1 MRLSLMFCT
10 WLCVASWMAG
20 VYANVGPIK
29 SCCLQLSQTRV
40 HPNNV
45 VDYTVQ
51 TTVLCSIDAIV
62 SVHYN
67 NISYTVILHRKD
79 YKLHTIGRKRICA
92 DPGRDWVR
100 KAVGKV
106 DEARMIKR
114 EEEEG
119 KERETVTKGPA
130 VPRKHGKGQKKGGKK
145 GKGKGGKR
153 GGKRKAVCV
162 CVCDRGLIMTLK
174 LYVFVCDRRL
184 IMTLKLYVFVCD
196 GELIMTLKLYVFV
209 CVWFWLYQ
217 KSSQG

>member
-1 MRLSLMFCT
+1 MRLSLVFYYSLSVPCID
-10 WLCVASWMAG
+10 
-20 VYANVGPIK
+20 VGPIK

-45 VDYTVQ
+45 VDYNVQ
-51 TTVLCSIDAIV
+51 TTVLCPIDAIV
-62 SVHYN
+62 
-67 NISYTVILHRKD
+67 
-79 YKLHTIGRKRICA
+79 LHTIGRKRICA

-100 KAVGKV
+100 KAVGTV

-153 GGKRKAVCV
+153 GGKRNG
-162 CVCDRGLIMTLK
+162 RGHKRTG
-174 LYVFVCDRRL
+174 RL
-184 IMTLKLYVFVCD
+184 TENLDVRSKRW
-196 GELIMTLKLYVFV
+196 TSASRK
-209 CVWFWLYQ
+209 
-217 KSSQG
+217 

>member
-1 MRLSLMFCT
+1 MRLSLVFCT

-45 VDYTVQ
+45 VDYNVQ
-51 TTVLCSIDAIV
+51 TTVLCPIDAIV
-62 SVHYN
+62 
-67 NISYTVILHRKD
+67 
-79 YKLHTIGRKRICA
+79 LHTIGRKRICA

-100 KAVGKV
+100 KAVGTV

-153 GGKRKAVCV
+153 GGKRNG
-162 CVCDRGLIMTLK
+162 RGHKRTG
-174 LYVFVCDRRL
+174 RL
-184 IMTLKLYVFVCD
+184 TENLDVRSKRW
-196 GELIMTLKLYVFV
+196 TSASRK
-209 CVWFWLYQ
+209 
-217 KSSQG
+217 

>member
-1 MRLSLMFCT
+1 MSNKLTLKLSLVFCT

-45 VDYTVQ
+45 VDYNVQ
-51 TTVLCSIDAIV
+51 TTVLCPIDAIV

-67 NISYTVILHRKD
+67 NISYTVILHR
-79 YKLHTIGRKRICA
+79 
-92 DPGRDWVR
+92 RDWVR
-100 KAVGKV
+100 KAVGTV

-153 GGKRKAVCV
+153 GGKRNG
-162 CVCDRGLIMTLK
+162 RGHKRTG
-174 LYVFVCDRRL
+174 RL
-184 IMTLKLYVFVCD
+184 TENLDVRSKRW
-196 GELIMTLKLYVFV
+196 TSASRK
-209 CVWFWLYQ
+209 
-217 KSSQG
+217 

>member
-1 MRLSLMFCT
+1 MRLSLVCCT
-10 WLCVASWMAG
+10 WLCVALWMAG

-51 TTVLCSIDAIV
+51 TTVLCPIDAIV
-62 SVHYN
+62 
-67 NISYTVILHRKD
+67 I
-79 YKLHTIGRKRICA
+79 HTIRRKRICA
-92 DPGRDWVR
+92 DPGSDWVR

-106 DEARMIKR
+106 DDAKTIKR

-153 GGKRKAVCV
+153 GGKREG
-162 CVCDRGLIMTLK
+162 RGRKRTGRLTENIDVRSKRWTSAS
-174 LYVFVCDRRL
+174 RRR
-184 IMTLKLYVFVCD
+184 
-196 GELIMTLKLYVFV
+196 
-209 CVWFWLYQ
+209 
-217 KSSQG
+217 SQ